1 MRLRM
6 NGHDAVAPGLLVQE
20 ANRAA
25 VLTGGTD
32 TPMTTSVQSSTAV
45 QDLARSLMQTFDK
58 NGDSQLGSD
67 EFNDFLGQLLGGI
80 KTASGTLTADT
91 GPQLQTL
98 SRGGVENRHLF
109 EGFNFDREQLVEK
122 SAKDAFAM
130 LAGKTGGVPATKAG
144 AETWFNQNIKAGME
158 ELGHKIDWVQG
169 DKFQFS
175 NWQGTWVVDFVRG
188 ADGPNPAFWWGADPA
203 GASFT

>member
-1 MRLRM
+1 
-6 NGHDAVAPGLLVQE
+6 
-20 ANRAA
+20 
-25 VLTGGTD
+25 
-32 TPMTTSVQSSTAV
+32 MTTSVQSSTAV

-58 NGDSQLGSD
+58 NADNQLGAD

-80 KTASGTLTADT
+80 KTASGTLTAGT
-91 GPQLQTL
+91 GAATGTQLQTL
-98 SRGGVENRHLF
+98 SRGGVDNKHLF

-130 LAGKTGGVPATKAG
+130 LAGKSGSVPPTKSD
-144 AETWFNQNIKAGME
+144 AESWFNQNIKAGME
-158 ELGHKIDWVQG
+158 ELGHKVEWVKG

-175 NWQGTWVVDFVRG
+175 NWQGSFVVDFVRG

>member
-1 MRLRM
+1 
-6 NGHDAVAPGLLVQE
+6 
-20 ANRAA
+20 
-25 VLTGGTD
+25 
-32 TPMTTSVQSSTAV
+32 MTTPVQSSTAV
-45 QDLARSLMQTFDK
+45 QDLARTLMQTFDK
-58 NGDSQLGSD
+58 NGDNQLGGD
-67 EFNDFLGQLLGGI
+67 EFKHFLGQLLGGI
-80 KTASGTLTADT
+80 NGAGGTLTAT
-91 GPQLQTL
+91 AAAQPQVL
-98 SRGGVENRHLF
+98 SRGGIENKHLF

-130 LAGKTGGVPATKAG
+130 LAGRTGSVPPTKAG
-144 AETWFNQNIKAGME
+144 AEAWFNQHIKAGME

>member
-1 MRLRM
+1 
-6 NGHDAVAPGLLVQE
+6 
-20 ANRAA
+20 
-25 VLTGGTD
+25 
-32 TPMTTSVQSSTAV
+32 MTTPVQSSTAV

-67 EFNDFLGQLLGGI
+67 EFDDFLGQLLGGI
-80 KTASGTLTADT
+80 KTAGGTLTAGT

-98 SRGGVENRHLF
+98 SRGAVENTHLF

-130 LAGKTGGVPATKAG
+130 LAGKTGSVPATKAG
-144 AETWFNQNIKAGME
+144 AEAWFNQNIKAGME
-158 ELGHKIDWVQG
+158 ELGHKVDWVQG

>member
-1 MRLRM
+1 
-6 NGHDAVAPGLLVQE
+6 
-20 ANRAA
+20 
-25 VLTGGTD
+25 
-32 TPMTTSVQSSTAV
+32 MTTPVQSSTAV

-58 NGDSQLGSD
+58 NGDNTLGSD

-80 KTASGTLTADT
+80 QTATGTLKAADAGT
-91 GPQLQTL
+91 PQLQTL
-98 SRGGVENRHLF
+98 SRGGVENKHLF

-130 LAGKTGGVPATKAG
+130 LAGRTGSVPPTKAG
-144 AETWFNQNIKAGME
+144 AEAWFNQNIKAGME
-158 ELGHKIDWVQG
+158 ELGHKVDWVQG

-175 NWQGTWVVDFVRG
+175 NWQGSWVVDFVRG